1 MATQLRV
8 YPLERMVCVLL
19 LEQRVWMS
27 LLRTSLSFLLLEKT
41 EVCHYTMRS
50 AKTTA
55 FRGKR
60 SAEVRP
66 ARVQR
71 VSSFF
76 LGMLLNLYPG
86 SHTFY
91 RPTKKE
97 ERLAEKRTNCI
108 LSRKWVSSGQA
119 GVYPGGSRGAASGMS
134 YPRRTAFGTQ
144 GHRCNLEKC
153 QDRRRRGE
161 GNQNPALSRCPILLS
176 RL

>member
-1 MATQLRV
+1 
-8 YPLERMVCVLL
+8 MVCVLV

-76 LGMLLNLYPG
+76 LGMLLNLHPG

-91 RPTKKE
+91 RPTKKK
-97 ERLAEKRTNCI
+97 ERLPEKRTNSI
-108 LSRKWVSSGQA
+108 LSTKWSSSPPPPA
-119 GVYPGGSRGAASGMS
+119 YPQ
-134 YPRRTAFGTQ
+134 P
-144 GHRCNLEKC
+144 
-153 QDRRRRGE
+153 
-161 GNQNPALSRCPILLS
+161 
-176 RL
+176 